1 MFASGWAG
9 ESANSVRSVAGRKRI
24 CLYIRVLGVRSFQML
39 NEARKSRVCGHWRF
53 LR

>member
-9 ESANSVRSVAGRKRI
+9 ESANSVRSVAGRRLI
-24 CLYIRVLGVRSFQML
+24 CPSILVLGVRSFQML
-39 NEARKSRVCGHWRF
+39 SEARKSRVCGHWRF